1 MAQAQIKSQI
11 ATLDLLASSILITAE
26 MGFTRLIVTS
36 NKVGSTITG
45 TLPIGK
51 NQPKPTTLPLN
62 VAIEI
67 GNGSQVIDQLTLTG
81 NISII
86 AFQ

>member
-1 MAQAQIKSQI
+1 MAQAQINSQI
-11 ATLDLLASSILITAE
+11 ATLDLSASSILITAE

-36 NKVGSTITG
+36 LKSGSTITG
-45 TLPIGK
+45 TLPIGINK
-51 NQPKPTTLPLN
+51 PKATTLPLN
-62 VAIEI
+62 VPIEI